1 VTDRNWVFSLRR
13 INRKGLGLEL
23 MKEQYLSKGQ
33 LLLLLFIAIF
43 VASIGEFYKL
53 CYSNIKLLNSI
64 DSYDLVIIGELFI
77 VLYFTLLFLKK
88 NNAIWFLKKK
98 FIRDNTWLEWPVILM
113 IIVIFLSSA
122 LILLQI

>member
-1 VTDRNWVFSLRR
+1 
-13 INRKGLGLEL
+13 

-43 VASIGEFYKL
+43 VTSIGEIYKL
-53 CYSNIKLLNSI
+53 YYDNIKLFNSI

-88 NNAIWFLKKK
+88 NDAVWFLKKN
-98 FIRDNTWLEWPVILM
+98 FIRDNTWLEWPLIFM
-113 IIVIFLSSA
+113 IIVIILLSA
-122 LILLQI
+122 LILLRI